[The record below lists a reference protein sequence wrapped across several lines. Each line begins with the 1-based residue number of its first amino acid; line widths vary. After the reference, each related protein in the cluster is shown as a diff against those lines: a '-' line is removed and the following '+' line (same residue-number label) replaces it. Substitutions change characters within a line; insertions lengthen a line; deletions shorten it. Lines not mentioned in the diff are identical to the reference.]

1 MDRLDAQRQNS
12 QAAKQTA
19 KTLLQKPLHWVNNS
33 ASTARRPWSSLTAA
47 AKAVTALCLTSK
59 KSSRKTSNTG
69 FNLHK
74 GRSTRPFFHVA
85 RHQLPSDGLDTDKY
99 KKGRVQHVLFPFTLQ
114 VEFFNY
120 FQVFIQF
127 VHQRLTGWDF
137 QAHNVFV
144 GNAFDVFGQR
154 TQGVAVCRN
163 QYTFAAQDGRSNLVF
178 PERQDA
184 LEVTLRFSPSGTTS
198 LGRLA

>member
-1 MDRLDAQRQNS
+1 MTDITIYTFMMPIPSLHPELRAKPSCCGVSLIRPKHGSTGCVKANS

-19 KTLLQKPLHWVNNS
+19 KTLLRKPLHWANNS
-33 ASTARRPWSSLTAA
+33 ASTAHRPWSSLTAA

-137 QAHNVFV
+137 QA
-144 GNAFDVFGQR
+144 
-154 TQGVAVCRN
+154 
-163 QYTFAAQDGRSNLVF
+163 
-178 PERQDA
+178 P
-184 LEVTLRFSPSGTTS
+184 
-198 LGRLA
+198 